1 MTTYFYNGNRI
12 SAPITFRSNEPMF
25 YNDTISL
32 KTERSTQNAQR
43 WELSFQLTTIESSS
57 LSLVGSVFRDAIG
70 SVDTMIMPQLP
81 SVDEAWAAGSMSA
94 TATYSAGTT
103 IIDISAGVPVFPQ
116 TLYTPNDQGF
126 VVDAYAMSSLWQDD
140 AGTIP
145 ATAHND
151 PVALWKDNS
160 GSTNGVDHS
169 TAVLADRPNLQ
180 IVGNRRTILSDGI
193 SDKLT
198 SVTRDFTGKD
208 AFTACFAIRSLDTNA
223 SSNPVWAAHDLNNG
237 LRLIYAPTSSGSF
250 PSVRFQTDN
259 NSTDVLDAPGPPPLD
274 MVIIVEGDIP
284 NGTLKL
290 WIDGTLVAS
299 ETGVSFVDDWQT
311 GVSRLFSDG
320 GVFGEEGF
328 AKLEMAR
335 GMEISRGLTASEFTD
350 LLNWGQAGLD
360 GTVVTVQDD
369 VGSGVIPAGSFIKFS
384 NHSKV
389 YLTESTVNGSGSTR
403 IHPGLVQPVPSSTRI
418 QHGSNCLLT
427 YSRDV
432 NDIKGITFSD
442 GILSNAG
449 TVNLVEEI

>member
-1 MTTYFYNGNRI
+1 MR
-12 SAPITFRSNEPMF
+12 
-25 YNDTISL
+25 
-32 KTERSTQNAQR
+32 
-43 WELSFQLTTIESSS
+43 LTTALNMTSTP
-57 LSLVGSVFRDAIG
+57 VF
-70 SVDTMIMPQLP
+70 
-81 SVDEAWAAGSMSA
+81 
-94 TATYSAGTT
+94 YSRGGR
-103 IIDISAGVPVFPQ
+103 SGVPVFPQ
-116 TLYTPNDQGF
+116 TLYTLNDQGF
-126 VVDAYAMSSLWQDD
+126 VVDAYAASSLWQDD

-151 PVALWKDNS
+151 PVALLKDNS

-169 TAVLADRPNLQ
+169 TAVLADRPKLQ

-284 NGTLKL
+284 SGTLKL

-299 ETGVSFVDDWQT
+299 ETGVNFVNDWQT
-311 GVSRLFSDG
+311 GVSRLFSE

-328 AKLEMAR
+328 AKIEMAR
-335 GMEISRGLTASEFTD
+335 GMEISRGLTASEFTE

-403 IHPGLVQPVPSSTRI
+403 IHPGLIQSVPSSTGI
-418 QHGSNCLLT
+418 QHGSNCFLT